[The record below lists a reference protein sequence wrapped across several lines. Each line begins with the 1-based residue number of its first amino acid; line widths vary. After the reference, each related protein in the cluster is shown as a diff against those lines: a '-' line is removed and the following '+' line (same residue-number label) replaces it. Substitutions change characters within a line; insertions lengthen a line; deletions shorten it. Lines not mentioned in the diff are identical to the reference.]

1 MVGVF
6 ILVVV
11 GSGVRVIVGVYIGL
25 VVEAANTQQLVEKKQ
40 SLLIYC
46 TIHRSTG

>member
-11 GSGVRVIVGVYIGL
+11 GSGVRVIVGVCIGL
-25 VVEAANTQQLVEKKQ
+25 VVEATNTQRLVDKKQ
-40 SLLIYC
+40 SLL
-46 TIHRSTG
+46 T